1 MRERAMRRL
10 TLITRC
16 IGDER
21 GNVAMIFGVV
31 LFIIL
36 GAAGIA
42 IDVTRSSMKRT
53 EIHEATDAGVLAA
66 ARYKAGRP
74 NADDDE
80 LTAVARKVFDAS
92 IKDKAAITIDAFSVT
107 FDDANDKFVLDV
119 DATLDALFMGVFG
132 QGQIDVDTVSEVRVS
147 GPPTLEI
154 ALALDVT
161 GSMNQKGKISAMK
174 NAAKDL
180 IDSLFEADGADVK
193 IGLVPFA
200 QYASIGTEYDAA
212 PWLIYPGPAFKG
224 CVGSRD
230 YPYNTT
236 DDDYSLYKIP
246 GLTGAACPDALTPLS
261 TDEEDLTSKVDE
273 FDANGWTYIPAGL
286 MPAWQLLSPE
296 PPFSEGMSY
305 AGIAEVGGVK
315 AIVLMTDG
323 ENTRAPDY
331 PTHNS
336 VSEVLANE
344 LTAEICVNIK
354 KDEITI
360 YTVAFD
366 VSDPDIKSILEDCAT
381 SPSHYF
387 DAADADELSSAFASI
402 ASSLR
407 NISLSK

>member
-1 MRERAMRRL
+1 VRL
-10 TLITRC
+10 
-16 IGDER
+16 GD
-21 GNVAMIFGVV
+21 
-31 LFIIL
+31 
-36 GAAGIA
+36 
-42 IDVTRSSMKRT
+42 
-53 EIHEATDAGVLAA
+53 
-66 ARYKAGRP
+66 
-74 NADDDE
+74 
-80 LTAVARKVFDAS
+80 
-92 IKDKAAITIDAFSVT
+92 
-107 FDDANDKFVLDV
+107 
-119 DATLDALFMGVFG
+119 
-132 QGQIDVDTVSEVRVS
+132 
-147 GPPTLEI
+147 PPTLEV

-161 GSMNQKGKISAMK
+161 GSMNQKGKISALK

-180 IDSLFEADGADVK
+180 IKSLFEAEGSDVK
-193 IGLVPFA
+193 IGIVPFA
-200 QYASIGTEYDAA
+200 QYASIGTDYSTA
-212 PWLIYPGPAFKG
+212 PWLNYPGAAFKG

-246 GLTGAACPDALTPLS
+246 GLNGAPCPDALTPLS
-261 TDEEDLTSKVDE
+261 TDEVALASKIDAL
-273 FDANGWTYIPAGL
+273 DANGWTYIPAGL
-286 MPAWQLLSPE
+286 TPAWQLLSPE

-305 AGIAEVGGVK
+305 AEIAAAGGVK

-336 VSEVLANE
+336 ASEVLANE
-344 LTAEICVNIK
+344 LTAELCVNIK

-366 VSDPDIKSILEDCAT
+366 VSDPDVKSILEDCAT

-387 DAADADELSSAFASI
+387 DAADADELASAFASI